1 MKVVNKLKG
10 RKKTLIMDPK
20 VSGVLNQ
27 CIQTSTLKQ
36 HGIDQLYYLEP
47 GGELDASVDDVVFFC
62 RPRYEMMKTI
72 AEHVLN
78 LRDAR
83 RQLIKEVR
91 KQEQTQTDAWYR
103 ESHHSA

>member
-62 RPRYEMMKTI
+62 RPRYVMMKTI
-72 AEHVLN
+72 VSVKTMNVVVTVYTLSV
-78 LRDAR
+78 
-83 RQLIKEVR
+83 QMVR
-91 KQEQTQTDAWYR
+91 
-103 ESHHSA
+103 